1 MMDVITTHINADF
14 DSLAS
19 MLAAKKLYPDAVL
32 VFPGSQERSLRDFF
46 IHSTLYSFE
55 VERIKNVDL
64 QEVRRL
70 ILVDTRQISRIGKFS
85 EVLSK
90 PGLEI
95 HIYDH
100 HPPSSEDLHGSLEMI
115 SEVGATVTLLLD
127 ILEKRGI
134 EITPDEATVMMLGIY
149 EDTGNLTFSSTKEE
163 DFKAAG
169 YLVRKGANLSILSN
183 VITKELTAEQIFLLN
198 DLIQSATRYSFHGID
213 VVIAQASV
221 DRYVGDIAVLVHK
234 LKDMENLDVLFVLVR
249 MEDRVYLI
257 GRSRLE
263 EVNVSEVAA
272 EFGGGGHPTAASATV
287 KGMAL
292 VEAHDRLI
300 KVLKEM
306 VRPKKAATDAMVY
319 PVKTIEPE
327 RTLEEA
333 GEILTRYNLDIL
345 PVLQDEKVIGLISRE
360 VVERAEYH
368 GLKSSL
374 VKEYMTTEFSVVS
387 PDTPFSRVQALIIGQ
402 NQSLLP
408 VVEKDRLVGAI
419 SAGDVMRVLQEEMMK
434 SEKGVSVFESQ
445 PLYGR
450 KKVISKLMKER
461 FPERIHNLLMEF
473 GRVGDVLGYAVYG
486 VGGFVRDL
494 LLRVENFDVDI
505 VVEGDGIRF
514 AEALEKKVPCRIRT
528 HRKFGTAIILFPDG
542 LKVDV
547 ATARWEVYDSP
558 AALPTVESASIKM
571 DLYRRDFTVNT
582 LAIQLNPK
590 AFGELIDFFGGVKD
604 VKEKTIR
611 VLHNL
616 SFVEDPTR
624 VFRAIRF
631 EQRFGFQIGKHT
643 QNLMRNAV
651 KVGFLERLSG
661 GRVLSELILILQEED
676 PLPALKRMRD
686 FNLFHFLHPGLKF
699 DEQAEALCEQIHDV
713 IAWFDLLFLEQ
724 RYERWLIYFYGL
736 MDLIK
741 EGEREELCQR
751 LAMNDRLRKRVKEG
765 KLQADQVL
773 LQIFSWINTDRRP
786 KRSEIYDVLDPLSIE
801 SKLFMM
807 AKTTQVATRRYI
819 SLYFTQLKDTKPI
832 LRGTDLIQMGMKS
845 GPSIKK
851 ALSGLLKAR
860 LDEQVITRQDEM
872 EYISRAQ
879 GME

>member
-1 MMDVITTHINADF
+1 M
-14 DSLAS
+14 
-19 MLAAKKLYPDAVL
+19 
-32 VFPGSQERSLRDFF
+32 
-46 IHSTLYSFE
+46 
-55 VERIKNVDL
+55 
-64 QEVRRL
+64 
-70 ILVDTRQISRIGKFS
+70 
-85 EVLSK
+85 
-90 PGLEI
+90 EI
-95 HIYDH
+95 
-100 HPPSSEDLHGSLEMI
+100 I
-115 SEVGATVTLLLD
+115 SEVRATVTLLLD
-127 ILEKRGI
+127 ILEKREI

-183 VITKELTAEQIFLLN
+183 VITKELTADQIFLLN

-306 VRPKKAATDAMVY
+306 VRPKKVATDAMVY

-327 RTLEEA
+327 RTLDEA
-333 GEILTRYNLDIL
+333 GEILTRYNLNIL
-345 PVLQDEKVIGLISRE
+345 PVLQDEKVIGLISKE

-374 VKEYMTTEFSVVS
+374 VKEYMTTDFSVVS
-387 PDTPFSRVQALIIGQ
+387 PETPFSRVQALIIGQ

-434 SEKGVSVFESQ
+434 SEKGVSDFESQ
-445 PLYGR
+445 PLYAR
-450 KKVISKLMKER
+450 KKMISKFMKER

-473 GRVGDVLGYAVYG
+473 GRVGDALGYAVYA

-514 AEALEKKVPCRIRT
+514 AEEFEKKFPCRIRT
-528 HRKFGTAIILFPDG
+528 HKKFGTAIILFPDG

-582 LAIQLNPK
+582 LALQLNPK

-631 EQRFGFQIGKHT
+631 EQRLRFPIGKHT
-643 QNLMRNAV
+643 QNLMKNAV
-651 KVGFLERLSG
+651 KMSIFDRLSG
-661 GRVLSELILILQEED
+661 
-676 PLPALKRMRD
+676 
-686 FNLFHFLHPGLKF
+686 
-699 DEQAEALCEQIHDV
+699 
-713 IAWFDLLFLEQ
+713 
-724 RYERWLIYFYGL
+724 
-736 MDLIK
+736 
-741 EGEREELCQR
+741 
-751 LAMNDRLRKRVKEG
+751 
-765 KLQADQVL
+765 
-773 LQIFSWINTDRRP
+773 
-786 KRSEIYDVLDPLSIE
+786 
-801 SKLFMM
+801 
-807 AKTTQVATRRYI
+807 
-819 SLYFTQLKDTKPI
+819 
-832 LRGTDLIQMGMKS
+832 
-845 GPSIKK
+845 
-851 ALSGLLKAR
+851 
-860 LDEQVITRQDEM
+860 
-872 EYISRAQ
+872 
-879 GME
+879 

>member
-1 MMDVITTHINADF
+1 MDVITTHINADF

-19 MLAAKKLYPDAVL
+19 MVAAKKLYPDAVL

-46 IHSTLYSFE
+46 IHSTLYAFD
-55 VERIKNVDL
+55 VERIKNIDL
-64 QEVRRL
+64 QEVKRL

-85 EVLSK
+85 ELLNK
-90 PGLEI
+90 PDLEI

-100 HPPSSEDLHGSLEMI
+100 HPPSSEDLHGSVEVI

-127 ILEKRGI
+127 LLQKRGI

-149 EDTGNLTFSSTKEE
+149 EDTGNLTFPSTKEE
-163 DFKAAG
+163 DYKAAG
-169 YLVRKGANLSILSN
+169 YLVRKGANLNILSN

-213 VVIAQASV
+213 VVIAEASV
-221 DRYVGDIAVLVHK
+221 DRYIGDIAVLVHK

-263 EVNVSEVAA
+263 EVNVSEIAT

-287 KGMAL
+287 KGMTL
-292 VEAHDRLI
+292 VEAHDRL
-300 KVLKEM
+300 VNTLKEM
-306 VRPKKAATDAMVY
+306 VRPKKVARDAMVY

-333 GEILTRYNLDIL
+333 GEILSRYNLNIL
-345 PVLQDEKVIGLISRE
+345 PVLDDEKVIGLISKQ
-360 VVERAEYH
+360 VVEKAEYH
-368 GLKSSL
+368 GLKKSL
-374 VKEYMTTEFSVVS
+374 VKEYMSTEFSMVS
-387 PDTPFSRVQALIIGQ
+387 PETPFSRIQALIIGQ
-402 NQSLLP
+402 RQSLLP
-408 VVEKDRLVGAI
+408 VVEKNRLVGTV
-419 SAGDVMRVLQEEMMK
+419 SVGDVMRILQEEMMK
-434 SEKGVSVFESQ
+434 SEKGGSVFESQ

-450 KKVISKLMKER
+450 KKMVSKFMKER

-473 GRVGDVLGYAVYG
+473 GRVGDELGYSVHA

-494 LLRVENFDVDI
+494 LLRVENYDVDI
-505 VVEGDGIRF
+505 VVEGDGIRL
-514 AEALEKKVPCRIRT
+514 AEEFEKKFPCRIRT
-528 HRKFGTAIILFPDG
+528 HKKFGTAIILFPDG

-558 AALPTVESASIKM
+558 AALPTVESASIRM
-571 DLYRRDFTVNT
+571 DLYRRDFTINT

-590 AFGELIDFFGGVKD
+590 GFGELIDFFGGVKD
-604 VKEKTIR
+604 IKEKVIR

-616 SFVEDPTR
+616 SYVEDPTR

-643 QNLMRNAV
+643 QNLMKNAV

-661 GRVLSELILILQEED
+661 GRVLSELILILQEEN

-686 FNLFHFLHPGLKF
+686 FNLFHFLHPKLKL
-699 DEQAEALCEQIHDV
+699 DEQAEILFQQIHHV
-713 IAWFDLLFLEQ
+713 ISWFDLLFLEQ
-724 RYERWLIYFYGL
+724 RYERWIIYFYGL
-736 MDLIK
+736 IDSLKEEEIK
-741 EGEREELCQR
+741 ELCQR
-751 LAMNDRLRKRVKEG
+751 LTMNDKLRKKVIEG
-765 KLQADQVL
+765 KLQADQAL
-773 LQIFSWINTDRRP
+773 LQIFSWINTDQRP
-786 KRSEIYDVLDPLSIE
+786 KRSEIYNVLAPLSTE

-807 AKTTQVATRRYI
+807 AKTTQVTTRRYI
-819 SLYFTQLKDTKPI
+819 SLYFTQLKDTKSL

-845 GPSIKK
+845 GPMIKE
-851 ALSGLLKAR
+851 ALTGLLQAR

-872 EYISRAQ
+872 QYILKVQ
-879 GME
+879 GMES

>member
-1 MMDVITTHINADF
+1 MDVITTHINADF

-85 EVLSK
+85 EVLSQ

-345 PVLQDEKVIGLISRE
+345 PVLQDEKVIGLISKE

-450 KKVISKLMKER
+450 KKVISKFMKER

-473 GRVGDVLGYAVYG
+473 GGVGDVLGYAVYA

-494 LLRVENFDVDI
+494 LLKVENFDVDI

-661 GRVLSELILILQEED
+661 GRVLSELILILREED

-699 DEQAEALCEQIHDV
+699 DEQAEALCEQIHHV

>member
-1 MMDVITTHINADF
+1 MDVITTHINADF

-19 MLAAKKLYPDAVL
+19 MLAAKKLYPGAVL

-70 ILVDTRQISRIGKFS
+70 ILVDTRQVSRIGKFS

-100 HPPSSEDLHGSLEMI
+100 HPPSPEDLHGSLEII

-272 EFGGGGHPTAASATV
+272 EFGGGGHSTAASATV

-306 VRPKKAATDAMVY
+306 VRPKKVATDAMVY

-333 GEILTRYNLDIL
+333 GEIFTRYNLDIL
-345 PVLQDEKVIGLISRE
+345 PVLQDEKVIGLISKE

-387 PDTPFSRVQALIIGQ
+387 PETPFSRVQALIIGQ

-434 SEKGVSVFESQ
+434 SEKGVSDFESQ
-445 PLYGR
+445 PLYAR
-450 KKVISKLMKER
+450 KKMISKFMKER

-473 GRVGDVLGYAVYG
+473 GRVGDALGYAVYA

-514 AEALEKKVPCRIRT
+514 AEEFEKKFPCRIRT
-528 HRKFGTAIILFPDG
+528 HKKFGTAIILFPDG

-590 AFGELIDFFGGVKD
+590 SFGELIDFLGGVRD

-699 DEQAEALCEQIHDV
+699 DEQVEVLCEQIHHV

-736 MDLIK
+736 MDFIK
-741 EGEREELCQR
+741 EGERGELCQR

-765 KLQADQVL
+765 KLGADQVL

-807 AKTTQVATRRYI
+807 AKSTQVTTRRYI
-819 SLYFTQLKDTKPI
+819 SLYFTQLKDTKPL
-832 LRGTDLIQMGMKS
+832 LRGADLIQMGMKS

-872 EYISRAQ
+872 EYISKAQ

>member
-1 MMDVITTHINADF
+1 MDVITTHINADF

-100 HPPSSEDLHGSLEMI
+100 HPPSSEDLHGSLEVI

-127 ILEKRGI
+127 ILEKKEI
-134 EITPDEATVMMLGIY
+134 EITSDEATVMMLGIY

-198 DLIQSATRYSFHGID
+198 DLIQSAARYTFHGID

-287 KGMAL
+287 KGVAL
-292 VEAHDRLI
+292 PEAHDRLI
-300 KVLKEM
+300 KILKEM
-306 VRPKKAATDAMVY
+306 VRPKKVATDAMVY

-327 RTLEEA
+327 RTLDEA

-345 PVLQDEKVIGLISRE
+345 PVLQDEKVVGLISKE
-360 VVERAEYH
+360 VVERAEFH
-368 GLKSSL
+368 GLKSAL
-374 VKEYMTTEFSVVS
+374 VREYMTTEFSVVS
-387 PDTPFSRVQALIIGQ
+387 PETPFSRVQALIIGQ

-408 VVEKDRLVGAI
+408 VVEKDRLIGAI

-434 SEKGVSVFESQ
+434 SGKGISAFESQ
-445 PLYGR
+445 PLYAR
-450 KKVISKLMKER
+450 KKMISKFMKER
-461 FPERIHNLLMEF
+461 FPDRIQKLLMEF
-473 GRVGDVLGYAVYG
+473 GRVGDALGYSVYA

-514 AEALEKKVPCRIRT
+514 AEEFEKKFSCRIRT
-528 HRKFGTAIILFPDG
+528 HKKFGTAIILFPDG

-661 GRVLSELILILQEED
+661 GRVLSEIILILREED

-686 FNLFHFLHPGLKF
+686 FNLFHFLHPSLKL
-699 DEQAEALCEQIHDV
+699 DEQAQALCEQIHHV

-736 MDLIK
+736 VDSLK

-751 LAMNDRLRKRVKEG
+751 LAMNDKLTKRVREG

-773 LQIFSWINTDRRP
+773 LQFFSWINTDRRP
-786 KRSEIYDVLDPLSIE
+786 KRSEIYEVLDPLSIE

-819 SLYFTQLKDTKPI
+819 SLYFTQLKDTKT
-832 LRGTDLIQMGMKS
+832 LLKGADLIQLGMKS
-845 GPSIKK
+845 GPSIKM
-851 ALSGLLKAR
+851 ALSGLLRAR
-860 LDEQVITRQDEM
+860 LDEQVVTRQDEM
-872 EYISRAQ
+872 EYVAKAQ
-879 GME
+879 GTE

>member
-1 MMDVITTHINADF
+1 MEVITTHINADF

-19 MLAAKKLYPDAVL
+19 MLAAKKLYPNAVL

-46 IHSTLYSFE
+46 IHSALYAFE
-55 VERIKNVDL
+55 VERVKNIDL
-64 QEVRRL
+64 QEVKRL

-90 PGLEI
+90 PGLDI
-95 HIYDH
+95 HIFDH
-100 HPPSSEDLHGSLEMI
+100 HPPSSEDLHGSLEVI
-115 SEVGATVTLLLD
+115 SEVGATVTLLLN
-127 ILEKRGI
+127 ILQEKGI
-134 EITPDEATVMMLGIY
+134 EITPDEATVMLLGIY
-149 EDTGNLTFSSTKEE
+149 EDTGNLIFSSTKED

-169 YLVRKGANLSILSN
+169 YLVRKGANLSVLSN
-183 VITKELTAEQIFLLN
+183 VIIKELTAEQVFLLN
-198 DLIQSATRYSFHGID
+198 ELIQSATRYSFHGID

-249 MEDRVYLI
+249 MEDRIYLI

-263 EVNVSEVAA
+263 EVNVSEIAS

-287 KGMAL
+287 KGMPL

-300 KVLKEM
+300 ESLREI
-306 VRPKKAATDAMVY
+306 VRPKKMARDAMVY
-319 PVKTIEPE
+319 PVKTIEPD
-327 RTLEEA
+327 RTLKEA
-333 GEILTRYNLDIL
+333 GEIMTRYNLNIL
-345 PVLQDEKVIGLISRE
+345 PVLQDEKVIGLISKQ
-360 VVERAEYH
+360 VVEKAVYH

-387 PDTPFSRVQALIIGQ
+387 PDTPFFRVQAFIIGQ
-402 NQSLLP
+402 NQGLLP
-408 VVEKDRLVGAI
+408 VIENDLLVGTI
-419 SAGDVMRVLQEEMMK
+419 SAGDVMRVLQEELMK
-434 SEKGVSVFESQ
+434 SEKGASVFESQ

-450 KKVISKLMKER
+450 KKVISKFMKER
-461 FPERIHNLLMEF
+461 FPDRIHNLLIEF
-473 GRVGDVLGYAVYG
+473 GRVGDALGFSVYA

-494 LLRVENFDVDI
+494 LLKVENFDVDI
-505 VVEGDGIRF
+505 VVEGDGIRL
-514 AEALEKKVPCRIRT
+514 AEEFEKKVPCRIRT
-528 HRKFGTAIILFPDG
+528 HKKFGTAIILFPDG

-547 ATARWEVYDSP
+547 ATARWEFYDSP
-558 AALPTVESASIKM
+558 AALPTVEKASIKT
-571 DLYRRDFTVNT
+571 DLYRRDFTINT
-582 LAIQLNPK
+582 LAIQLNPR

-604 VKEKTIR
+604 IKEKVIR

-643 QNLMRNAV
+643 QNLMKNAV

-661 GRVLSELILILQEED
+661 GRVLAELILILQEGD

-686 FNLFHFLHPGLKF
+686 FNLFHFLHPSLKF
-699 DEQAEALCEQIHDV
+699 DEQAEVLFEQIHHV
-713 IAWFDLLFLEQ
+713 ISWFDLLFLEQ
-724 RYERWLIYFYGL
+724 QYERWLIYFYGL
-736 MDLIK
+736 IDLLK
-741 EGEREELCQR
+741 EEEKEALCQR
-751 LAMNDRLRKRVKEG
+751 LAMNEKLKKTVRER
-765 KLQADQVL
+765 KLQADQAL
-773 LQIFSWINTDRRP
+773 LQIFSWINADRRP
-786 KRSEIYDVLDPLSIE
+786 KRSEIYDILDPLSIE

-819 SLYFTQLKDTKPI
+819 SLYFTQLKDTKP
-832 LRGTDLIQMGMKS
+832 LLKGRDLIEMGMKS

-851 ALSGLLKAR
+851 TLAGLLKAR

-872 EYISRAQ
+872 DYISKAP